1 MGASL
6 QWVRTKGG
14 GLQTNVEYP
23 YLRIGKCYV
32 IIANADNPSW
42 EFGPRT
48 TWRNYYRLLPSQC
61 LSSSFGPFLSSFSTI
76 DCLVLSSY
84 QLHAF
89 LFGTRRFVSC
99 KVGEREGQKKGGN
112 ISTKVFYIKTMFSPP
127 SLSHSSLCCCV
138 VFFCFLITYPLSC
151 LYTTS
156 SVSSSTSSSF
166 LFGRILALSS
176 LIEEKI

>member
-1 MGASL
+1 MANPS
-6 QWVRTKGG
+6 QWGQVYSGWGRRGG

-89 LFGTRRFVSC
+89 LFGTRHFVSC
-99 KVGEREGQKKGGN
+99 KVGEREGQKKRGQYFN
-112 ISTKVFYIKTMFSPP
+112 QSVVYKDNVPP
-127 SLSHSSLCCCV
+127 SLPLPLFSLLLCCFLLFSNYISSL
-138 VFFCFLITYPLSC
+138 LSVHY
-151 LYTTS
+151 L
-156 SVSSSTSSSF
+156 
-166 LFGRILALSS
+166 
-176 LIEEKI
+176 